1 MSLKTET
8 VTKLKGFGLDVDKL
22 IAAIKADTETDYEIP
37 EVTVFTAAKL
47 EERDNNMKEAGKKDA
62 EGTVKSTLIKELG
75 KKLNVELKSDR
86 IGDLATEIQELT
98 NKTGD
103 EKVKLLQQ
111 QVTALTA
118 DKTTLTQEVEKEK
131 TKAAQAL
138 FDNELIGYFPP
149 NRGGDLTDAQR
160 LLLIKAD
167 LQFETVEGKV
177 VVKKGGAAVLDDQT
191 KAPKAVKDVLTDYFK
206 EKPSLVGE
214 NKGGGAGGNGGRG
227 GTDNF
232 GGGGSGGAKKYS
244 QVKEDWL
251 KANPE
256 GNVTSPEF
264 MNHVGKIATET
275 TDFDWNS

>member
-8 VTKLKGFGLDVDKL
+8 VNKLKGFGFDVDKL
-22 IAAIKADTETDYEIP
+22 IAAIKADTETEYVIP
-37 EVTVFTAAKL
+37 DVTVFTADKL

-62 EGTVKSTLIKELG
+62 EGSVKSTLIKELG

-86 IGDLATEIQELT
+86 IGDLASEIQELT

-111 QVTALTA
+111 QVAALSA
-118 DKTTLTQEVEKEK
+118 DKTTLTQQVEQEK
-131 TKAAQAL
+131 TRAAQAA

-149 NRGGDLTDAQR
+149 TRGGDLTDAQR

-206 EKPSLVGE
+206 EKPSLVGVA
-214 NKGGGAGGNGGRG
+214 KDAGGGSGGRG
-227 GTDNF
+227 GGDNF
-232 GGGGSGGAKKYS
+232 GGGGAGGAKKYS
-244 QVKEDWL
+244 QVKEDWQ

-256 GNVTSPEF
+256 KNITSPEF
-264 MNHVGKIATET
+264 MDHVGKIATET